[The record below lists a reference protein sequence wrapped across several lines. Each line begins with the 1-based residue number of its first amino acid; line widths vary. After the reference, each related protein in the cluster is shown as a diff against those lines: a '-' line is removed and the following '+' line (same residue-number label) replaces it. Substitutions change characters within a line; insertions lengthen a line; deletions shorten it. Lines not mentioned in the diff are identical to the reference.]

1 MNIAETS
8 IVTHSARLH
17 NRLIHSRW
25 TIKLNFARVTGKS
38 RDDHSC
44 RGVFQGD
51 QHVRV
56 IEVLV
61 IAADELILKIH
72 DPLSRSLYFPDQR
85 QTYFAVAA
93 NFLCLVQIGVF
104 GERNLDRIS
113 GGKSYSSVRTWWIR
127 QRRPLRLASSA
138 GEHCNRYQREA
149 GMNAP
154 WFAVLATSCLRA
166 GSYIVANACS
176 LSRHVG
182 LFTP

>member
-17 NRLIHSRW
+17 NRLVHSRW
-25 TIKLNFARVTGKS
+25 AIKFNFAGVTGKS
-38 RDDHSC
+38 RDDHKC
-44 RGVFQGD
+44 RAVFQGD

-61 IAADELILKIH
+61 IAVDELILKID
-72 DPLSRSLYFPDQR
+72 DPSSGSLYFTEQR

-113 GGKSYSSVRTWWIR
+113 GGKSYSSVRTWWVR

-138 GEHCNRYQREA
+138 DEGYNGYQREA
-149 GMNAP
+149 AMNA
-154 WFAVLATSCLRA
+154 S
-166 GSYIVANACS
+166 
-176 LSRHVG
+176 
-182 LFTP
+182 